1 MQNTSVSTINFR
13 VLKYLHLI
21 SCFARLLSMSDSAEL
36 KTSDSIKVRR
46 KPLGLFL
53 LPFLY
58 FYFLS
63 FTLLGLSAYILVKN
77 PVGTKSSFASEI
89 ANPGT
94 DDTKITLVKESKD
107 EQTMKF
113 ECRRDIADKIDAF
126 FGQWNLPLTGNGC
139 DFDLHGQENNV
150 DPVFVASIAFIES
163 TGGKVTPKFG
173 GKESYNPFGW
183 AVYDSNEITKGV
195 DGYSCDS
202 FEHCIGRVTRGIKR
216 NSDKRNLQP
225 VPADVVTWYNPG
237 SIVRAGGVLENSSW
251 YKNVTKTMDKINA
264 MVPTIQNEET
274 TASL

>member
-1 MQNTSVSTINFR
+1 MLNI
-13 VLKYLHLI
+13 
-21 SCFARLLSMSDSAEL
+21 FATLLSMSDSAEP

-46 KPLGLFL
+46 RPLGLFL

-77 PVGTKSSFASEI
+77 PIGTKSSFASDI
-89 ANPGT
+89 TNPGT
-94 DDTKITLVKESKD
+94 DDIKITLVKETQKST
-107 EQTMKF
+107 ENENEFAF
-113 ECRRDIADKIDAF
+113 ECRRDVADKIDAF
-126 FGQWNLPLTGNGC
+126 FGQWDLPLTGNGC

-183 AVYDSNEITKGV
+183 AVYDSNEITKDV

-216 NSDKRNLQP
+216 NSDKRDLKP
-225 VPADVVTWYNPG
+225 IPADVVTWYNPG

-264 MVPTIQNEET
+264 MVPSIKEET